1 MLVARNSRA
10 GETCDWL
17 TLRDALKAFVLGL
30 PSHQSARH
38 IRRMHWYVACRL
50 VLEGGFNPDDVMP
63 RPPFRVERQTKRG
76 RVRAFLH
83 HDQSLAGGGERTVLG
98 GLKTKNVDV
107 VVSLDGIGPC
117 VAVSMKGTLNAF
129 RNLTNRLEEAVGD
142 CTNIH
147 IAYPALVYGF
157 LHLLRAN
164 SEGPVPDN
172 GKKFL
177 MHADPGNSEVVDADI
192 AVWANGQIDASV
204 TRYHDALAR
213 LAGRRDMRNDITR
226 YESMGIVL
234 VSPGE
239 TTLGEV
245 LAAYPPRQSPL
256 HFDNF
261 FDNIYAQYD
270 LRFVY
275 GAPNLVGTT
284 RRLEWD
290 PSSPALKHANM
301 AGINARIASA
311 TGVPVEPEEA
321 SNEGGP
327 KSRIHR

>member
-1 MLVARNSRA
+1 VARANVPKQR
-10 GETCDWL
+10 EVCQWL
-17 TLRDALKAFVLGL
+17 TLQGALTAFVLGL

-38 IRRMHWYVACRL
+38 IRRMHWYVATRL
-50 VLEGGFNPDDVMP
+50 VVEGGFSPDDITP
-63 RPPFRVERQTKRG
+63 RPPFRVVFEPAG
-76 RVRAFLH
+76 GSRVKALLH
-83 HDQSLAGGGERTVLG
+83 YDEARAGGGERTVLG

-164 SEGPVPDN
+164 TEGTIPDN

-177 MHADPGNSEVVDADI
+177 VNSELRNTDVLDSDVAI
-192 AVWANGQIDASV
+192 WGNGSV
-204 TRYHDALAR
+204 STSITRYHDALAR
-213 LAGRRDMRNDITR
+213 LAGRRDMRDDITR
-226 YESMGIVL
+226 YESMSTVL

-239 TTLGEV
+239 TTLGQAV
-245 LAAYPPRQSPL
+245 ASYPPVESAL
-256 HFDNF
+256 HFDRF
-261 FDNIYAQYD
+261 FQNLYEQYD
-270 LRFVY
+270 MRFVY
-275 GAPNLVGTT
+275 GAPNLANKT

-290 PSSPALKHANM
+290 PKSPALTHDCIAGLTPRTAN
-301 AGINARIASA
+301 S
-311 TGVPVEPEEA
+311 TGMSTEDDESSDDDPDA
-321 SNEGGP
+321 
-327 KSRIHR
+327 